1 MGIQFNQEVTR
12 AIGLTHIITIPINV
26 LTIQTTM
33 NDIHRDLM
41 AWKEPIQKP
50 RGNILTEE
58 FSITVARM
66 RNVRHCPQCKNQM
79 KLETKMSLCVVVIY
93 PTRFQRFNHF
103 RYRLFITHWSGIT
116 NTLLNWRWIVEF
128 D

>member
-1 MGIQFNQEVTR
+1 MSVEFNQEVTR
-12 AIGLTHIITIPINV
+12 AIGLTHIITIPINM

-33 NDIHRDLM
+33 NNIHRDLV
-41 AWKEPIQKP
+41 AREEPIQKP

-79 KLETKMSLCVVVIY
+79 KLETKMSLSVLVI
-93 PTRFQRFNHF
+93 
-103 RYRLFITHWSGIT
+103 IISM
-116 NTLLNWRWIVEF
+116 
-128 D
+128 